1 MSAMI
6 EQTVQSILTNYP
18 IKRAAFFG
26 STARNEMKA
35 HSDVDMLVEFMP
47 ESNGLDFFG
56 LHADLEQA
64 LNCRV
69 DLLTYYGLLND
80 AKPSF
85 KNAVLRDEKVI
96 YEHQG

>member
-1 MSAMI
+1 MRTTI
-6 EQTVQSILTNYP
+6 EPVVQNILLNYP
-18 IKRAAFFG
+18 IKHAAFFG
-26 STARNEMKA
+26 STARDEMNA
-35 HSDVDMLVEFMP
+35 QSDVDMLVEFMP
-47 ESNGLDFFG
+47 DSNGLDFFG

-69 DLLTYYGLLND
+69 DLLTYYGLFHD

-85 KNAVLRDEKVI
+85 KNAVLRDEMVI